1 MRLEVNWRKKMATRR
16 DMLKLGLAG
25 GGAALTT
32 GLIGAT
38 PAIAQLCSPDD
49 IPPYPKSPPTRP
61 FIAPLFIPPIK
72 QPVDPSTLNP
82 PVDPAAHQRYNEF
95 LPRKFYVQ
103 SLQTAYW
110 QYHPDLQPTLSLS
123 FDGIL
128 PGPTFQSFYGEP
140 LLVRRYNNIPADLKS
155 FAVPFTSTHLH
166 NFHTASESD
175 GNPADW
181 ISTGQY
187 RDHHYAMFP
196 AGNDPSEI
204 LSTLWYHDHMHGFT
218 AANVYAGLSGFHL
231 MFDKYDSNNEND
243 KTPGAFQLPSGQYD
257 VPLILH
263 DVIFDNNG
271 QAVFNQ
277 MVTDG
282 LLGDK
287 YTVNRIVQP
296 YFVVSPRKYRFRLLN
311 GGPSRL
317 YRIALGNNQPFTL
330 ISTDGNML
338 PAPLTVTS
346 IDLNV
351 ADRSDFIV
359 DFSQNKPGDQVVLYN
374 QLRQV
379 NGRGPTGVILNP
391 GDPLMV
397 FSVTGPKVK
406 DPSRIPQTLRPLPTI
421 NLNEVVAQ
429 RTWRFDYDGGA
440 WTVNGLPFD
449 PDRIDAHV
457 QKGTAEIWT
466 ITNGGSDW
474 SHPVHIHFEEFQILS
489 RNGLPVLPNDPEHSR
504 KDVIAL
510 KPNEEVKC
518 FFRFRDFTGKYVMH
532 CHNVVHE
539 DHAMMIRFDIE

>member
-1 MRLEVNWRKKMATRR
+1 MHPASLDIPGHQATHKQSLQSAQGHSLMCLEVNWRKKMATRR
-16 DMLKLGLAG
+16 DMLKLGLVG

-32 GLIGAT
+32 GLMGAT
-38 PAIAQLCSPDD
+38 PAVAQLCSPAD
-49 IPPYPKSPPTRP
+49 IPPYPKSQSTRP

-95 LPRKFYVQ
+95 LPKKFYVQ
-103 SLQTAYW
+103 SLQTTYW
-110 QYHPDLQPTLSLS
+110 QSHPDLQPTLSLS

-231 MFDKYDSNNEND
+231 MFDQYDSNNEND
-243 KTPGAFQLPSGQYD
+243 KTPGAFRLPSGQYD

-263 DVIFDNNG
+263 DVILDNNG

-287 YTVNRIVQP
+287 YSVNRIVQP
-296 YFVVSPRKYRFRLLN
+296 YFVVSQRKYRFRILN

-317 YRIALGNNQPFTL
+317 YQLGLSNNQPFTL
-330 ISTDGNML
+330 ISTNGNML
-338 PAPLTVTS
+338 PAPLTVKS
-346 IDLNV
+346 INLNV
-351 ADRSDFIV
+351 AERSDIIV
-359 DFSQNKPGDQVVLYN
+359 DFSQNNPGDQVFLYN
-374 QLRQV
+374 QLQQL

-406 DPSRIPQTLRPLPTI
+406 APSRIPQTLRPLPTI
-421 NLNEVVAQ
+421 NLNEVIAQ

-466 ITNGGSDW
+466 ITNEG
-474 SHPVHIHFEEFQILS
+474 
-489 RNGLPVLPNDPEHSR
+489 
-504 KDVIAL
+504 
-510 KPNEEVKC
+510 
-518 FFRFRDFTGKYVMH
+518 
-532 CHNVVHE
+532 
-539 DHAMMIRFDIE
+539 

>member
-1 MRLEVNWRKKMATRR
+1 MCLEVNWRKKMATRR

-38 PAIAQLCSPDD
+38 PALAQLCSPDD

-95 LPRKFYVQ
+95 LPKKFYVQ
-103 SLQTAYW
+103 SLQTSYW

-181 ISTGQY
+181 ISSGQY

-296 YFVVSPRKYRFRLLN
+296 YFVVSPRKYRLRILN

-317 YRIALGNNQPFTL
+317 YQLGLSNNQPFTL
-330 ISTDGNML
+330 ISTNGNML
-338 PAPLTVTS
+338 PAPLTVKS
-346 IDLNV
+346 INLNV
-351 ADRSDFIV
+351 AERSDIIV
-359 DFSQNKPGDQVVLYN
+359 DFSQNNPGDQIFLYN
-374 QLRQV
+374 QLQQL

-397 FSVTGPKVK
+397 FSVTGPNVK

-449 PDRIDAHV
+449 PDRVDAHV
-457 QKGTAEIWT
+457 RKGTAEIWT
-466 ITNGGSDW
+466 ITNEGSDW

>member
-1 MRLEVNWRKKMATRR
+1 MATRR
-16 DMLKLGLAG
+16 DMLKLGLVG
-25 GGAALTT
+25 GGAALAT
-32 GLIGAT
+32 GLGAK
-38 PAIAQLCSPDD
+38 PALAQLCSPDD

-61 FIAPLFIPPIK
+61 FISPLFIPPIK

-82 PVDPAAHQRYNEF
+82 PVDPAAHQMYNQY
-95 LPRKFYVQ
+95 PPKKFYVQ

-110 QYHPDLQPTLSLS
+110 QYHPDLAPTLSFS

-128 PGPTFQSFYGEP
+128 PGPTFQSWYGEP
-140 LLVRRYNNIPADLKS
+140 LLVRRYNNIPANFQG

-231 MFDKYDSNNEND
+231 MFDQYDSNNEND

-287 YTVNRIVQP
+287 YTVNRIIQP
-296 YFVVSPRKYRFRLLN
+296 YFVVSPRKYRFRILN

-317 YRIALGNNQPFTL
+317 YQLGLSNKQPFTL

-346 IDLNV
+346 INLNV
-351 ADRSDFIV
+351 AERSDIIV
-359 DFSQNKPGDQVVLYN
+359 DFSQNNPGDLVYLYN
-374 QLRQV
+374 QLQQI

-406 DPSRIPQTLRPLPTI
+406 DQSRIPQTLRPLPTI

-457 QKGTAEIWT
+457 QKGTSEIWT
-466 ITNGGSDW
+466 ITNEGSDW

-510 KPNEEVKC
+510 KPNEEVKV

>member
-1 MRLEVNWRKKMATRR
+1 MATRR

-32 GLIGAT
+32 GLMGAT

-374 QLRQV
+374 QLQQV

>member
-16 DMLKLGLAG
+16 DMLKLGLVG

-32 GLIGAT
+32 GLMGAT
-38 PAIAQLCSPDD
+38 PAVAQLCSPDD

-374 QLRQV
+374 QLQQV

>member
-1 MRLEVNWRKKMATRR
+1 MATRR
-16 DMLKLGLAG
+16 DMLKLGVAG
-25 GGAALTT
+25 GGAVLAAGLTE
-32 GLIGAT
+32 AT
-38 PAIAQLCSPDD
+38 PAFAQLCSPDD

-82 PVDPAAHQRYNEF
+82 PVDPTAHQRYNEF
-95 LPRKFYVQ
+95 PPQKFYVQ
-103 SLQTAYW
+103 NLQASYW
-110 QYHPDLQPTLSLS
+110 QYHPDLAPTLSLS

-128 PGPTFQSFYGEP
+128 PGPTFVSYYGQP

-181 ISTGQY
+181 IATGQY

-196 AGNDPSEI
+196 AGNDPNEI
-204 LSTLWYHDHMHGFT
+204 MSTLWYHDHMHGFT

-231 MFDKYDSNNEND
+231 MFDQYDSNNEND
-243 KTPGAFQLPSGQYD
+243 KTPGAFQLPSGNYD

-263 DVIFDNNG
+263 DVIFDSNG

-296 YFVVSPRKYRFRLLN
+296 YFVVSPRKYRFRILN

-317 YRIALGNNQPFTL
+317 YQLALSNKQPFTQ
-330 ISTDGNML
+330 ISTNGNML
-338 PAPLTVTS
+338 PAPLTVTTLS
-346 IDLNV
+346 LNV
-351 ADRSDFIV
+351 AERSDIII
-359 DFSQNKPGDQVVLYN
+359 DFSQNNIGDQVFLYN
-374 QLRQV
+374 QLEQI

-406 DPSRIPQTLRPLPTI
+406 DPSRIPQTLRALPSI
-421 NLNEVVAQ
+421 DLSQVVAE
-429 RTWRFDYDGGA
+429 RKWAFDYDGGA

-457 QKGTAEIWT
+457 AKGSSEIWT
-466 ITNGGSDW
+466 ITNQGSDW
-474 SHPVHIHFEEFQILS
+474 SHPVHIHFEEFRIIS
-489 RNGLPVLPNDPEHSR
+489 RNGLPVLPGDPEYAR

-510 KPNEEVKC
+510 KPNEEVKV

-539 DHAMMIRFDIE
+539 DHAMMIRWDIE

>member
-1 MRLEVNWRKKMATRR
+1 MATRR

-374 QLRQV
+374 QLQQV

>member
-1 MRLEVNWRKKMATRR
+1 
-16 DMLKLGLAG
+16 MLKLGLVG
-25 GGAALTT
+25 GGAALAT
-32 GLIGAT
+32 GLGAK
-38 PAIAQLCSPDD
+38 PALAQLCSPDD

-61 FIAPLFIPPIK
+61 FISPLFIPPIK

-82 PVDPAAHQRYNEF
+82 PVDPAAHQMYNQY
-95 LPRKFYVQ
+95 PPKKFYVQ

-110 QYHPDLQPTLSLS
+110 QYHPDLAPTLSFS

-128 PGPTFQSFYGEP
+128 PGPTFQSWYGEP
-140 LLVRRYNNIPADLKS
+140 LLVRRYNNIPANFQG

-231 MFDKYDSNNEND
+231 MFDQYDSNNEND

-287 YTVNRIVQP
+287 YTVNRIIQP
-296 YFVVSPRKYRFRLLN
+296 YFVVSPRKYRFRILN

-317 YRIALGNNQPFTL
+317 YQLGLSNKQPFTL

-346 IDLNV
+346 INLNV
-351 ADRSDFIV
+351 AERSDIIV
-359 DFSQNKPGDQVVLYN
+359 DFSQNNPGDLVYLYN
-374 QLRQV
+374 QLQQI

-406 DPSRIPQTLRPLPTI
+406 DQSRIPQTLRPLPTI

-457 QKGTAEIWT
+457 QKGTSEIWT
-466 ITNGGSDW
+466 ITNEGSDW

-510 KPNEEVKC
+510 KPNEEVKV

>member
-1 MRLEVNWRKKMATRR
+1 MATRR

-32 GLIGAT
+32 GLMGAT

-374 QLRQV
+374 QLQQV

-421 NLNEVVAQ
+421 TLNEVVAQ

>member
-1 MRLEVNWRKKMATRR
+1 MATRR
-16 DMLKLGLAG
+16 NLLKMGLVA

-32 GLIGAT
+32 GVMGGK
-38 PAIAQLCSPDD
+38 PAFAQLCSPDD

-72 QPVDPSTLNP
+72 QTVSPSTLQP

-95 LPRKFYVQ
+95 PPQDFYIQ
-103 SLQTAYW
+103 HLQASYW
-110 QYHPDLQPTLSLS
+110 QYHPDLQPTASIS

-128 PGPTFQSFYGEP
+128 PGPTIKSRYGRP
-140 LLVRRYNNIPADLKS
+140 VLVRRYNDIPANLQS

-187 RDHHYAMFP
+187 KDHHYAMFP
-196 AGNDPSEI
+196 AGFDNSEI
-204 LSTLWYHDHMHGFT
+204 LTTLWYHDHMHGFT
-218 AANVYAGLSGFHL
+218 AANVYAGLSAFHL
-231 MFDKYDSNNEND
+231 LFDQYDSDNEND
-243 KTPGAFQLPSGQYD
+243 KTPGAFRLPSGAYD
-257 VPLILH
+257 IPLILH
-263 DVIFDNNG
+263 DVIFDQNG
-271 QAVFNQ
+271 HAVFNQ

-296 YFVVSPRKYRFRLLN
+296 FLVVSPRKYRFRILN

-317 YRIALGNNQPFTL
+317 YQLALGNNQPFVQ

-338 PAPLTVTS
+338 PVPLTVKTLS
-346 IDLNV
+346 LNV
-351 ADRSDFIV
+351 ADRSDIIV
-359 DFSQNKPGDQVVLYN
+359 DFSQNQPGDQVFLYN
-374 QLRQV
+374 QLQQL
-379 NGRGPTGVILNP
+379 NGRGPTGVLLNP

-397 FSVTGPKVK
+397 FSVTGPKVA
-406 DPSRIPQTLRPLPTI
+406 DHSQIPATLRPLPTI
-421 NLNEVVAQ
+421 DLSQVVAQ
-429 RTWRFDYDGGA
+429 RRFAFDYDGGA

-449 PDRIDAHV
+449 PERIDATV
-457 QKGTAEIWT
+457 QKGTSEIWT
-466 ITNGGSDW
+466 ITNEGSDW
-474 SHPVHIHFEEFQILS
+474 SHPVHIHFEEFQILT
-489 RNGLPVLPNDPEHSR
+489 RNGLPVLPGDPEKSR

-510 KPNEEVKC
+510 KPNEEVKV

-539 DHAMMIRFDIE
+539 DHAMMIRFDIV